1 MDPWRQKENSRAGT
15 GRSDCKFFL
24 SFVTISSEHRS
35 KENIPLQYPEGHLEA
50 QAAKEQEK
58 DKNGSKRKT
67 ISEMLQQSGQEQKAK
82 KAKTAGYQLET
93 ELVELIQ
100 NDRLNVKAWDEC
112 KESLGDTKQVI
123 IWPVLASY
131 LGLETVLNSYKQL

>member
-1 MDPWRQKENSRAGT
+1 M
-15 GRSDCKFFL
+15 
-24 SFVTISSEHRS
+24 
-35 KENIPLQYPEGHLEA
+35 QYPEGHLEA

-123 IWPVLASY
+123 I
-131 LGLETVLNSYKQL
+131 